1 MTSKVKAAAFV
12 AAFAFALNGNA
23 QNVSKSSSKYGEVKK
38 QSEISYEDKAA
49 YLNGTGTKSFTDL
62 QVYNKD
68 NRKAHHITLGLGAG
82 CLFAEGAKPYAKITG
97 AYETRHFVLSP
108 FIGVALNEL
117 PEGATIN
124 PGKSYMGL
132 IAGGEADFKAIAD
145 EVYSMWLGIYGRV
158 NAAWYRTDDPSAD
171 YSSSG
176 SGTEFGAGIVGNMP
190 LSKAVS
196 LRLNAGVASK
206 IKVNHNESQWDNF
219 GIHPD
224 FQLSIVYHFNK

>member
-1 MTSKVKAAAFV
+1 MNAKRIAAAFV
-12 AAFAFALNGNA
+12 AVLALTSMSA
-23 QNVSKSSSKYGEVKK
+23 QSVKSSSKYGEVKK
-38 QSEISYEDKAA
+38 QSEISFEDKAA
-49 YLNGTGTKSFTDL
+49 YLEGRGSKTYTDL

-68 NRKAHHITLGLGAG
+68 QRKAHHITLGLGAG
-82 CLFAEGAKPYAKITG
+82 CLFADGAKPYAKIMA
-97 AYETRHFVLSP
+97 AYETRHFVFSP

-124 PGKSYMGL
+124 PGKSYLGL
-132 IAGGEADFKAIAD
+132 QAGGEVDFKAIAD
-145 EVYSMWLGIYGRV
+145 EVYSMWLGLYGRV
-158 NAAWYRTDDPSAD
+158 NAAWYRTDDASAD